1 MAVSRSLRRFWP
13 LLVGCAVLALLLY
26 RVPLAELRTNLRSGP
41 WLALILYTLP
51 LAVVNLLA
59 DAWAM
64 GICLAVAGAP
74 RPFRPVLLVRGA
86 GYLLGLVN
94 YALGPS
100 GFVVYLRRTGV
111 PALRGT
117 GIVFLS
123 LITTLGALFVTALAG
138 LPAVAGTRVGAAIVP
153 LVLCGVA
160 GLAVYLVA
168 VAVRPRFLARH
179 ELLAPFFDAGP
190 RGTLAAI
197 AARVPHVLTVCLGM
211 WGALRVWGVH
221 MPFDRALALTPPVLL
236 AGALPVSPA
245 GLGTMQAVQI
255 LLFSPYAAAATAAGR
270 EAAVFAFSLAFGLLG
285 LVFQALTGLVCLA
298 LLRRDVD
305 ATMD

>member
-1 MAVSRSLRRFWP
+1 MAVKQALRRFWP
-13 LLVGCAVLALLLY
+13 LLVGCAVLALLFY
-26 RVPLAELRTNLRSGP
+26 RVPLGELRSNLQKGP
-41 WLALILYTLP
+41 WLALTLYTLP
-51 LAVVNLLA
+51 LLVVNLLA

-64 GICLAVAGAP
+64 GICLAVTDAR

-100 GFVVYLRRTGV
+100 GYVVYLRRTGV

-138 LPAVAGTRVGAAIVP
+138 LPAVAGTGVAAAIIP

-160 GLAVYLVA
+160 GMAVYLIA

-179 ELLAPFFDAGP
+179 ELLAPLFDAGP
-190 RGTLAAI
+190 RGTLAAL
-197 AARVPHVLTVCLGM
+197 AARLPHVLSVCLGL
-211 WGALRVWGVH
+211 WGALWIWGV
-221 MPFDRALALTPPVLL
+221 PVPLDRSLALTPQVLL

-245 GLGTMQAVQI
+245 GLGTMQAVEI
-255 LLFSPYAAAATAAGR
+255 LLFSPYAAAATVAGR
-270 EAAVFAFSLAFGLLG
+270 EAVLLAFSLAYGLLG
-285 LVFQALTGLVCLA
+285 VIFQALIGLGCLA
-298 LLRRDVD
+298 LLRREVD
-305 ATMD
+305 